1 MPLFSTW
8 YLNFAQAGGFHIL
21 INFHEE
27 PLGIIKLGASSR
39 EAGQDSG
46 STYFRHQDAKTQRL
60 ILTKGFPLCL
70 GAFVAIYSPQPL

>member
-46 STYFRHQDAKTQRL
+46 SKEAFIQRNQRLCKQNMRHIFATKTQRH
-60 ILTKGFPLCL
+60 KD
-70 GAFVAIYSPQPL
+70 